1 MKRWQQL
8 STTETTDKLMMTE
21 VGRNVC
27 HVVQKTGTLKSEQS
41 EALEALISGREVIV
55 IMPTG
60 FKKNLYI
67 SRLFSLAPSVKR

>member
-21 VGRNVC
+21 VCRNVC